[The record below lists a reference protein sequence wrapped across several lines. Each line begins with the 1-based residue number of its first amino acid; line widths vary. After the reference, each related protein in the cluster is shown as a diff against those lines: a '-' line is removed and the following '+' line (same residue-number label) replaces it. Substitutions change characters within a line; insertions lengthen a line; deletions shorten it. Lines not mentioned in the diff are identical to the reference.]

1 MSAGIWEMLG
11 AAEAKRK
18 MLKPPLEAKAVQA
31 IIDATEV
38 PYR

>member
-1 MSAGIWEMLG
+1 MSAEIWETLG
-11 AAEAKRK
+11 APAAD
-18 MLKPPLEAKAVQA
+18 KPRLEAKAVQA